1 MANHDP
7 NHSSHQRTILWVI
20 VPVAVGLTFL
30 FTALNGNMPA
40 HRTELGG
47 AVEMKKVEA
56 HKEVHGEVNVHL
68 VKDTTV
74 VRVSADTAEH
84 KEVPTPAP
92 AH

>member
-7 NHSSHQRTILWVI
+7 HHSSHEKTILWII
-20 VPVAVGLTFL
+20 VPVAVALTFL
-30 FTALNGNMPA
+30 FTKLNGNMPP

-84 KEVPTPAP
+84 KEAPTPAP